1 LKSIVKSQDWPVTVM
16 PDATAEAALDRKV
29 SEREYRSL
37 IDGFRPQEMDERW
50 FMYVEEDWIYLHRS
64 WTGFCIFKAK
74 LEIQMD
80 GYTITML
87 CINRN
92 PDQYKS
98 TNIEADINEFHSVL
112 NSLITKILEN
122 QSNC

>member
-1 LKSIVKSQDWPVTVM
+1 M

-37 IDGFRPQEMDERW
+37 IDGFRPQEMEERW

-74 LEIQMD
+74 LENRMD

-87 CINRN
+87 GINRN

-112 NSLITKILEN
+112 NSLIVKILEN
-122 QSNC
+122 QLNG